1 MSIKTTL
8 QQITTCSM
16 LHYYLIAVVITAVQ
30 ISFFA
35 DAVDSVATFFGPY
48 QKAIFR
54 LGDAAVLMLPML
66 LLPRRCQWIQLVILW
81 FITILE
87 LANVWYNAAYL
98 NLMPLY
104 SLTMV
109 DNATSLLAGSI
120 VEVMRP
126 SDLLIP
132 LPTVV
137 ITCLYCFFFRHRIAR
152 QGMSVA
158 GRICLIIGAILLA
171 LYAQTI
177 YSIPAYRWYTP
188 MDKRYREV
196 VIDLSISR
204 LTSYDD
210 YNRKAVLT
218 DSGLIAWLCHFF
230 SQWQTDY
237 SLTDSDI
244 REINQFFGKPLQ
256 NSNTEV
262 SNRNL
267 ILIVVESLE
276 SWVIDYSIDG
286 RKVCPTLSSLCRQD
300 STLVVRRIATQT
312 VDGMSSDA
320 HFMYN
325 TGLLPMASGATA
337 NRYGGTPYPSL
348 CKAKGE
354 YSALAFVCD
363 KVHFWNQ
370 GEAFRSYGYERVH
383 DLDSLSTYADIELQ
397 GFDKVLFSYADSVL
411 QRTPQPFIAQLVTL
425 SMHSPYY
432 GINDTYRSWVSDST
446 SLPREER
453 NYLALTHYFDT
464 QLGRFINNIKVS
476 GLYDNSIIAI
486 ISDHHRPVKDAKNQY
501 IPMIVLNADTTLHYD
516 NVVGQID
523 IYPTLLDLL
532 GAHDYAWHGLGFSI
546 LDNDAPTSAV
556 TSRGKI
562 YGDTTSYQLPHQR
575 RVWPLSNKIITG
587 RYFKTKP

>member
-1 MSIKTTL
+1 
-8 QQITTCSM
+8 M
-16 LHYYLIAVVITAVQ
+16 LHYYLIAVVVTALQ

-35 DAVDSVATFFGPY
+35 DAVDSVATFFEPY

-66 LLPRRCQWIQLVILW
+66 LLPRRCQWIQLVFLW
-81 FITILE
+81 LIAILE

-98 NLMPLY
+98 DLMPLY

-109 DNATSLLAGSI
+109 DNATALLAGSI
-120 VEVMRP
+120 AEVMRP
-126 SDLLIP
+126 SDLLIL
-132 LPTVV
+132 LPMVV
-137 ITCLYCFFFRHRIAR
+137 ITCIYCFFFRRRMAQ
-152 QGMSVA
+152 QGMSIA
-158 GRICLIIGAILLA
+158 GRISLIIGAILLS

-177 YSIPAYRWYTP
+177 YSIPSYRWHTP

-218 DSGLIAWLCHFF
+218 DSGLIAWLCYFF

-244 REINQFFGKPLQ
+244 REINQFFGKPQQ
-256 NSNTEV
+256 NNSTKV

-276 SWVIDYSIDG
+276 SWVINYSIEG

-300 STLVVRRIATQT
+300 STLVVRHIATQT

-337 NRYGGTPYPSL
+337 NRYGGTPYLSL
-348 CKAKGE
+348 CKAKAE
-354 YSALAFVCD
+354 YSALSIVCD

-370 GEAFRSYGYERVH
+370 GEAFRSYGYERML
-383 DLDSLSTYADIELQ
+383 DLDSLSTYADSEQ
-397 GFDKVLFSYADSVL
+397 YGYDKVLFAYADSVL

-432 GINDTYRSWVSDST
+432 GIKDTYRSWVSDST

-464 QLGRFINNIKVS
+464 HLGRFINNLKSS

-486 ISDHHRPVKDAKNQY
+486 ISDHHRPIKEAENQY

-523 IYPTLLDLL
+523 IYPTLLELL
-532 GAHDYAWHGLGFSI
+532 GAHDYAWRGLGFSI
-546 LDNDAPTSAV
+546 LGNDAPTSAV
-556 TSRGKI
+556 TARGKI
-562 YGDTTSYQLPHQR
+562 YGDTTSHRLPHQR